1 MRRAKAVAAQNIDI
15 QDKISVRPRG
25 RKQNG
30 ATRRRLKP
38 AASKSSSPK
47 SPATRRKTT
56 QRRPRR
62 TAANDN
68 VLQIVAAPALPTTA
82 VEPAPVAASRLQV
95 LRPSPAACNRTVL
108 GAAVVV
114 LTAMSATTAWVCLSS
129 PPPRL
134 AVVAR
139 AAAVERTIDAQ
150 VRASRIP
157 AETLP
162 LAVAAYTPI
171 PPVNLSLPP
180 ISFGELNVAPRSR
193 LGVAEMRE
201 LARRIAA
208 EPPARRAGRAADTP
222 KESATKV
229 SLLGAVPG
237 GIDLIQE
244 ARRYLGRNP
253 TGWAHNW
260 CGKFLD
266 MVLRHTGRP
275 GGGNLARGY
284 LKYGPHLPGPKVGA
298 IAVFARAGGG
308 HVGIVTGIDSNG
320 NPIIISGNFN
330 SRVEEATYP
339 RRALAYVAPGPSAN

>member
-1 MRRAKAVAAQNIDI
+1 M
-15 QDKISVRPRG
+15 P
-25 RKQNG
+25 
-30 ATRRRLKP
+30 
-38 AASKSSSPK
+38 
-47 SPATRRKTT
+47 
-56 QRRPRR
+56 
-62 TAANDN
+62 
-68 VLQIVAAPALPTTA
+68 VAAPKLYLPW
-82 VEPAPVAASRLQV
+82 PG
-95 LRPSPAACNRTVL
+95 PSACNRTL
-108 GAAVVV
+108 LATAVVV
-114 LTAMSATTAWVCLSS
+114 LTAVSATTGWVCLSS

-134 AVVAR
+134 AVVGR
-139 AAAVERTIDAQ
+139 AAVVERTIDAQ
-150 VRASRIP
+150 VKASRIP
-157 AETLP
+157 VETLP

-180 ISFGELNVAPRSR
+180 MGFGWPNVTPGRPRLTVS
-193 LGVAEMRE
+193 EMRE

-208 EPPARRAGRAADTP
+208 EPGAQRAGRASDTP
-222 KESATKV
+222 KDTTAKLG
-229 SLLGAVPG
+229 LLGAVPG
-237 GIDLIQE
+237 GIDLIRE

-330 SRVEEATYP
+330 RRVEEATYP
-339 RRALAYVAPGPSAN
+339 RRALAYVAPGPSVN